1 MGITIA
7 LDDFGSGYTSLAT
20 LRYLPVDILKI
31 DRSIVN
37 ELHPDRGQSLVRLII
52 EAAHEF
58 GMTVIAEGVETDMQR
73 ELLRG
78 LGCEQIQGWLV
89 SPAVP
94 PKQAKELVAPVA
106 G

>member
-20 LRYLPVDILKI
+20 LRFLPVDILKI

-37 ELHPDRGQSLVRLII
+37 ELQPDRGQSLVRLII

-58 GMTVIAEGVETDMQR
+58 GMTVVAEGVEHEMQR
-73 ELLRG
+73 ELLHR
-78 LGCEQIQGWLV
+78 LGCEQVQGWLF
-89 SPAVP
+89 SPAVEP
-94 PKQAKELVAPVA
+94 GRARELVAPVV